1 MHARHLFVLVAAL
14 GFMNAACAQPLFPD
28 TVKPKPEPRSKPHSK
43 PHSTPPQRT
52 HVDRERAHEPR
63 PRQPRASTP
72 ERSVA
77 PAGQAQP
84 TRTTASP
91 PVRDVTLSR
100 CDELRR
106 RMEQAMREEARSGD
120 QRRAIYQEQLRAGC
134 I

>member
-1 MHARHLFVLVAAL
+1 MLRLLVLVAAL
-14 GFMNAACAQPLFPD
+14 GFMNAPYAQTAPLFPD

-52 HVDRERAHEPR
+52 HIEPR
-63 PRQPRASTP
+63 PRPPRASTP
-72 ERSVA
+72 ERPVA
-77 PAGQAQP
+77 VQAQP
-84 TRTTASP
+84 GKSAASP

-106 RMEQAMREEARSGD
+106 RMEQAMRDEARSGD